1 MLLRIALEKSWLILH
16 LGYEEQEQRNLK
28 NENESCTTRCS
39 IYQSIPHPP
48 RYHPIQHGI
57 QHGWHPANPIRP
69 TYI

>member
-28 NENESCTTRCS
+28 NESESCTIRCS